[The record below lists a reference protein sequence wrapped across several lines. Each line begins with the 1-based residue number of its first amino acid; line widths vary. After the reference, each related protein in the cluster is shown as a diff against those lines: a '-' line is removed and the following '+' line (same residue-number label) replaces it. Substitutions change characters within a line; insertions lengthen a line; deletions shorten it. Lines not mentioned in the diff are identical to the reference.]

1 MERDIFEDVRKLVGC
16 IYISDLPHR
25 KRDVLAAMRKI
36 NFSDYTQ
43 EKMIELLEYVFQ
55 DELMTPTN
63 SKHGWE
69 MLMKRCLWWRSTP
82 C

>member
-1 MERDIFEDVRKLVGC
+1 MERDIFEDVRKIVGC
-16 IYISDLPHR
+16 IYISDLPYR

-55 DELMTPTN
+55 EKFIINPRLYGKADISQKDKNVFRAL
-63 SKHGWE
+63 
-69 MLMKRCLWWRSTP
+69 
-82 C
+82 